1 MSSRS
6 LPIAVTILLGLT
18 LSMFAADKVAPV
30 RMGSGLMTFETVPG
44 WGLDGNGKS
53 VLGPTHGGVVVD
65 KAGNIYTSANS
76 GVFVFSPT
84 GKVVRK
90 FLGKDYTNIH
100 DVEIR
105 QEGQDEFIYAARN
118 NAREGIKFHAVTGDI
133 VLRLPFPEESGLNK
147 GKKAKFPFSPTAITV
162 APNGD
167 IILSNGYASN
177 HIFKYDK
184 TGKYLMHFGS
194 KGNGLKQFNT
204 AHGMTLDTR
213 YDPPRILVCDRNHQP
228 KGRLVHYSLDGKFI
242 AEVVTGLGMPTS
254 AAVQG
259 DYVAV
264 PDLHGRLVILDKS
277 NTIISVLGH
286 NVNPKTRVNFGV
298 PQAKWVEGVFSGTH
312 GSYWDKDGNLYVQD
326 WNVSGR
332 LMKLVRVNNLAS
344 TKKAAAAKVNAE
356 KAKAAKIA
364 AAKVAAEKA
373 KAVKA
378 AAEKAKAAKIAA
390 AKAAA
395 EKAKAVKAA
404 AEKAKA
410 AKIAAAKAAAEKA
423 KAAKVAAAKATAAK
437 AAALKTAKAE
447 ADKKAPPKKRTS
459 KVLSIVTKP
468 LTGLAKVVG
477 KTLDVIFD

>member
-1 MSSRS
+1 M
-6 LPIAVTILLGLT
+6 
-18 LSMFAADKVAPV
+18 
-30 RMGSGLMTFETVPG
+30 
-44 WGLDGNGKS
+44 
-53 VLGPTHGGVVVD
+53 
-65 KAGNIYTSANS
+65 
-76 GVFVFSPT
+76 
-84 GKVVRK
+84 
-90 FLGKDYTNIH
+90 
-100 DVEIR
+100 
-105 QEGQDEFIYAARN
+105 
-118 NAREGIKFHAVTGDI
+118 
-133 VLRLPFPEESGLNK
+133 
-147 GKKAKFPFSPTAITV
+147 

-184 TGKYLMHFGS
+184 AGKYLMHFGS

-298 PQAKWVEGVFSGTH
+298 PQAQWIEGVFSGTH

-364 AAKVAAEKA
+364 AAK
-373 KAVKA
+373 
-378 AAEKAKAAKIAA
+378 
-390 AKAAA
+390 
-395 EKAKAVKAA
+395 
-404 AEKAKA
+404 
-410 AKIAAAKAAAEKA
+410 AAAEKA

-447 ADKKAPPKKRTS
+447 ADEKAPPKKRTS